1 MLELTIHS
9 VGRLTPTI
17 LSFLIAIHL
26 WFRRPKDNAT
36 TWLALYFSFLFLF
49 NLGYFLGYSI
59 YSEAAA
65 YAWIFACSIC
75 FASAARLQL
84 SYHFAETIFKREAR
98 WVLWI
103 SFLMAGIALID
114 YLFHF
119 QEGRRWLLPV
129 HSYGST
135 YISILVPSISLLF
148 YCGSLVVG
156 IRKMFFFYS
165 KSGSKRHGI
174 QNFKDVWTRN
184 ISFKANFFLT
194 CITIFEITLNVL
206 FLSAYVYLIGNAA
219 LAEWMNFGIL
229 LIFSAYALVYT
240 LSPAGR
246 TGFTPRL
253 TGVALVFVLLL
264 CGFPGRYY
272 QEKDLDSFK
281 SELDNQ
287 KPEIFSKNT
296 NREEPIFIPNSEIE
310 NFKVNLIQSSYDNRF
325 TFFEFHSNPVFGF
338 SSEKDAGWKIYP
350 YTKFRIRAN
359 ESASIVSIWILISV
373 VSCLLFLPLL
383 FRASIILPLRQL
395 KEDIERNSR
404 GIVSSPISGMD
415 ELESLRGS
423 FREILSLLERAKQ
436 HMPEVS
442 EEILNLKESIHSEP
456 KRLEFGDRVLVY
468 KSSLMSKLL
477 EDVDR
482 AKNFRYPV
490 LINGET
496 GSGKELI
503 ARLLH
508 GKENDSPFVAV
519 NCASIP
525 ESLWESEI
533 FGHKKGA
540 FTDAYSDR
548 AGKILEASGGTMFFD
563 EIGEMPLSMQAKLL
577 RVLQDNEFAQVGSE
591 KVLKAECRFIFA
603 THKDLDREVLQKR
616 FREDLLYRIRVFYLR
631 SPSLKER
638 PEDIPYLIRYYL
650 EKFSVEIGRP
660 APELDSKVFSLLMNY
675 SWPGN
680 IRELEHTI
688 LRSMVSEQDGILNLE
703 SFPEILKNSKSAS
716 RKFSIST
723 SKLQKVQLDEEIKFY
738 TKSLVEEALRLFD
751 GNKTKA
757 AEYLG
762 IKRTTLT
769 YRIKELGI
777 SEERH

>member
-26 WFRRPKDNAT
+26 WFRIPKDKAT
-36 TWLALYFSFLFLF
+36 IWLASYFSFLFLF

-59 YSEAAA
+59 SSEEAA
-65 YAWIFACSIC
+65 YAWILACSIC

-84 SYHFAETIFKREAR
+84 SYHFAETIFKKESR

-103 SFLMAGIALID
+103 SFSIACIALLD
-114 YLFHF
+114 YLFNF
-119 QEGRRWLLPV
+119 QEGRKWLLPV

-148 YCGSLVVG
+148 YSGSLVVG

-165 KSGSKRHGI
+165 KSG
-174 QNFKDVWTRN
+174 FKQKGFQKFKGVWQGN
-184 ISFKANFFLT
+184 ISFRANFFLT
-194 CITIFEITLNVL
+194 SITVFEIGLNVL
-206 FLSAYVYLIGNAA
+206 FLSAYAYWIGNSA

-264 CGFPGRYY
+264 CGFPGRFY

-281 SELDNQ
+281 SELDMR

-296 NREEPIFIPNSEIE
+296 YQGQPVFIPISEVE
-310 NFKVNLIQSSYDNRF
+310 AFKPQFVGSYFDSRFNFL
-325 TFFEFHSNPVFGF
+325 EFYSNPVFGF
-338 SSEKDAGWKIYP
+338 YSELDRGWKIYP
-350 YTKFRIRAN
+350 YSKFRIRAN
-359 ESASIVSIWILISV
+359 ESASLVSIWVLISV
-373 VSCLLFLPLL
+373 ASCLLILPIL

-395 KEDIERNSR
+395 KEDIERNST
-404 GIVSSPISGMD
+404 GVISSSISGMD

-436 HMPEVS
+436 QMPEVGG
-442 EEILNLKESIHSEP
+442 EILNLKESIHLEP

-477 EDVDR
+477 EDVER
-482 AKNFRYPV
+482 AKNFKYPV
-490 LINGET
+490 LITGET
-496 GSGKELI
+496 GSGKELV

-508 GKENDSPFVAV
+508 GQENNLPFVAV

-577 RVLQDNEFAQVGSE
+577 RVLQENQFTQVGSD
-591 KVLKAECRFIFA
+591 KVLKADCRFIFA
-603 THKDLDREVLQKR
+603 THRDLDKEVLKKR

-650 EKFSVEIGRP
+650 EKFSVEIGKP
-660 APELDSKVFSLLMNY
+660 IPELDPKVFSLLMSY

-688 LRSMVSEQDGILNLE
+688 LRSMVSDKEGVLDLT
-703 SFPEILKNSKSAS
+703 SFPEILKNSKFNAK
-716 RKFSIST
+716 KFTVDI
-723 SKLQKVQLDEEIKFY
+723 SKLQKIQLDDEIRYY
-738 TKSLVEEALRLFD
+738 TKSLVEEALRLFE

-777 SEERH
+777 SEEKS